1 MLARCHAS
9 ARTQGLSGGETAP
22 GTEMSVREEAG
33 WIDMK
38 VVRKAEEHLRTECG
52 SARHLLLAFAA
63 LTEQYEAGTS
73 AASECAPKT
82 HSLRLETMSL
92 LRQMAERPFSS
103 SGSTRLVLQKRS
115 GRSGVYCRN
124 SWRLW
129 CTHPYSPRQE
139 TGFLKRQGAARL
151 RRKRN
156 TQRGPT
162 ESTRQLWKARH
173 RECFAPCLHQRD
185 CRQ

>member
-1 MLARCHAS
+1 MS
-9 ARTQGLSGGETAP
+9 A
-22 GTEMSVREEAG
+22 REEAG

-38 VVRKAEEHLRTECG
+38 DVRKAEEHLRTECG
-52 SARHLLLAFAA
+52 SARHLLLAFGA
-63 LTEQYEAGTS
+63 LLSQYEAGTS
-73 AASECAPKT
+73 AASECAPKM

-103 SGSTRLVLQKRS
+103 SGSTRLVLQQRS
-115 GRSGVYCRN
+115 GRSGEYCRN

-151 RRKRN
+151 RRKRT

-162 ESTRQLWKARH
+162 EATRQSLESPSPRMFCAMPSSARLTSIS
-173 RECFAPCLHQRD
+173 RVQLHWRPQLPD
-185 CRQ
+185 SGTL